1 MSGWF
6 LNWVSRICSS
16 RNIEGKL
23 VTSGGSTSRLD
34 RAFFP
39 YICATNL
46 LALVTKFSKETY
58 LYWYELMQ
66 LIRQFEL
73 MAEEKYKMEGKIRG
87 FFHAYVGQEAI
98 AAGCMTATRPDDL
111 FITAYR
117 DHGLAIAKGV
127 SVNSCMAELYGKAT
141 GCAKGKGGSMHFFSK
156 ECNFYGGHG
165 IVGAQIGTGAG
176 LAFAE
181 KYRGTDKVT
190 LTYFGDGAARQ
201 GMLHET
207 FNLAMLWKLPVIF
220 ICENNHYAM
229 GTSVERTSN
238 ITDIYKLA
246 DAYEMPADVIDGM
259 SAEAVH
265 DGVARAVRRARE
277 GDGPTLLE
285 IKTYRYKGH
294 SISDPQKYRSKDEV
308 DDYKAKDP
316 IHQVLETIRT
326 NQFATDEQIR
336 EIDERVDRMVTE
348 SVKFAEESPWP
359 DDSEVLKDIYVDP
372 HYPFIVD

>member
-1 MSGWF
+1 MESQAKKA
-6 LNWVSRICSS
+6 V
-16 RNIEGKL
+16 
-23 VTSGGSTSRLD
+23 
-34 RAFFP
+34 A
-39 YICATNL
+39 
-46 LALVTKFSKETY
+46 TKFSKETY

-73 MAEEKYKMEGKIRG
+73 TAEEKYKMEGKIRG

-98 AAGCMTATRPDDL
+98 AAGCMTATKAEDL

-127 SVNSCMAELYGKAT
+127 SVNSCMAELYGKST
-141 GCAKGKGGSMHFFSK
+141 GNAKGKGGSMHFFGK
-156 ECNFYGGHG
+156 DVNFYGGHG

-181 KYRGTDKVT
+181 QYRDTENVV
-190 LTYFGDGAARQ
+190 LCFFGDGAARQ

-220 ICENNHYAM
+220 ICENNNYAM

-238 ITDIYKLA
+238 VIDIYKLA
-246 DAYEMPADVIDGM
+246 DGYEMPADTVDGM

-265 DGVARAVRRARE
+265 DGLTRAVKRARE
-277 GDGPTLLE
+277 KGGPTLLE

-294 SISDPQKYRSKDEV
+294 SISDPQKYRPKEELEE
-308 DDYKAKDP
+308 YKEKDP
-316 IHQVLETIRT
+316 IQLVLKTILSHKY
-326 NQFATDEQIR
+326 ATEAEIKV
-336 EIDERVDRMVTE
+336 IDERVEGIVTGA
-348 SVKFAEESPWP
+348 VKFAEESPIP
-359 DDSEVLKDIYVDP
+359 DDNEVLKDVYMDP
-372 HYPFIVD
+372 DYPFIVD